1 MSMLDKIIIMLTHN
15 DKTVENAVELFEENK
30 DLPIRYW
37 GFKDVGMAPEKMKIL
52 CGRMKEE
59 GKTTFLEVVTYTEEE
74 CMRGAK
80 LAVECGFDYL
90 LGTLYYDSVAEYVK
104 KQGLKYCPFAGKVSE
119 SPSILEGTLEEML
132 AQEEKFA
139 KAGVFGT
146 DLLGYRYVDGDPNVL
161 SAEYIKRAKN
171 PVILAG
177 SIGSE
182 ERMKLVK
189 EMDPW
194 AFTMG
199 SALFTKNF
207 VKDGSFRDNLQYV
220 VEFLKT
226 L

>member
-15 DKTVENAVELFEENK
+15 DKTVPDAIEVFEENK
-30 DLPIRYW
+30 DLPIQYW
-37 GFKDVGMAPEKMKIL
+37 GFKDVGMEPANMKVLCSKM
-52 CGRMKEE
+52 RAA
-59 GKTTFLEVVTYTEEE
+59 GKTSFLEVVSYTEEE

-80 LAVECGFDYL
+80 LAAECGFDYL

-104 KQGLKYCPFAGKVSE
+104 EQGLKYLPFAGKVSQ
-119 SPSILEGTLEEML
+119 SPSILEGTPQEML
-132 AQEEKFA
+132 AQEADFAEK
-139 KAGVFGT
+139 GVFGT
-146 DLLGYRYVDGDPNVL
+146 DLLGYRYVDGDPTAL
-161 SAEYIKRAKN
+161 SSEYIKKAKK
-171 PVILAG
+171 PVVLAG
-177 SIGSE
+177 SIGTE

-194 AFTMG
+194 CFTMG

-207 VKDGSFRDNLQYV
+207 VKDGSFRDNLVHV

>member
-1 MSMLDKIIIMLTHN
+1 MSMIDKIIIMLSHN
-15 DKTVENAVELFEENK
+15 DKTVKDAIEIFEENK
-30 DLPIRYW
+30 DLPIQYW
-37 GFKDVGMAPEKMKIL
+37 GFKDVGMEPEKMKVL
-52 CGRMKEE
+52 CKKMRDA
-59 GKTTFLEVVTYTEEE
+59 GKISFLEVVSYSEEE

-90 LGTLYYDSVAEYVK
+90 LGTLYYDSVAKYIKE
-104 KQGLKYCPFAGKVSE
+104 QGLKYCPFAGKVSE

-132 AQEEKFA
+132 KQEEEFA
-139 KAGVFGT
+139 QKGVFGT
-146 DLLGYRYVDGDPNVL
+146 DLLGYRYVDGDPNIL
-161 SAEYIKRAKN
+161 SAEYIKHAKR

-182 ERMKLVK
+182 ERIKLVK
-189 EMDPW
+189 EMNPW

-207 VKDGSFRDNLQYV
+207 VKDGTFRENLEYV
-220 VEFLKT
+220 VDFLKR